1 MSCQCIDVSRPIY
14 SCWRIFYVNV
24 FDVSRPIYSCRRIF
38 HANVLMYL
46 GLYTHADVYFMPMY
60 QCINVSWPIYS
71 CKRIFQDNVSMYL
84 GLYTHVD
91 VYFMPMYQCIK
102 AYILIRRCIFHANV
116 SLFLGY
122 ILMQNYILIK
132 KKYRKVDLKKKLK
145 CWYGYQKMC
154 HEPRNNVHLSI
165 FWYSKIMFDSILTR
179 LLC

>member
-1 MSCQCIDVSRPIY
+1 MQTYISRQCID
-14 SCWRIFYVNV
+14 
-24 FDVSRPIYSCRRIF
+24 
-38 HANVLMYL
+38 
-46 GLYTHADVYFMPMY
+46 
-60 QCINVSWPIYS
+60 VSWPIYS
-71 CKRIFQDNVSMYL
+71 CRRIFQDNVSMYL

-145 CWYGYQKMC
+145 C
-154 HEPRNNVHLSI
+154 
-165 FWYSKIMFDSILTR
+165 
-179 LLC
+179 